1 VGVALS
7 PDPKSGEDLLSL
19 FPLLHGVAKNE
30 TITDMRGTIWAE
42 RLEFVF
48 VGGLS
53 EQERRVVTGPQH
65 IALAANA
72 NQAGARRA
80 EILVEY
86 TEDSGLLPLLIE
98 HSFNW
103 IRQRQPAP
111 TKGDFFTDR

>member
-1 VGVALS
+1 
-7 PDPKSGEDLLSL
+7 L
-19 FPLLHGVAKNE
+19 FPLLRGVAKNE

-42 RLEFVF
+42 QLEFVF

-53 EQERRVVTGPQH
+53 EQGRSAVASPQH

-72 NQAGARRA
+72 SQAGARRA

-86 TEDSGLLPLLIE
+86 AEDSGLLPLLIE

-103 IRQRQPAP
+103 IRQRPPAA